1 MPARRVPCGTR
12 RAAPLAPEERQP
24 HVKPARS
31 LISAALIIG
40 LSVSAGAQPPRR
52 RIGVAFGG
60 GSAKGIAHVGVIRW
74 FEEHRIPIDV
84 AAGTSMG
91 GLVGGCFAAGMSA
104 TELAEML
111 STLNWD
117 ELFGA
122 STFAYKNVRRKADAR
137 TYPSRLEFG
146 LKHGINAPVSLNSGQ
161 QVDLLLQ
168 RIAAPYYAIA
178 TFDEL
183 PTPFRAVAMDLLSSS
198 QIILDRGSL
207 ASAMRATMSLPL
219 IFPPVELDGRVL
231 VDGGTMNNVPADVA
245 RQMGADVVIA
255 INVGDVSTQKEVSR
269 SMLGLVGNTLDA
281 MMRASTR
288 IGMASAD
295 VVLTVPLVDKG
306 YGSLDWRRAPELVE
320 EGYQAAESIRDQLLP
335 YALNE
340 RDYEQWATQRRARR
354 RTQIPT
360 PAFLTFQGVAAGDEA
375 RMRELMGN
383 KIGRPLDI
391 TSLEADLTQ
400 LSGLDRYETVGWRL
414 VANEAGEVGLLVQAR
429 PKPTAPPFLML
440 GAVLNNTTTDTFGVS
455 VSARYLSFD
464 LPFPGAEIR
473 IDGAVGSTPSAAV
486 EWYQPLG
493 KSPLFIAPFA
503 SVSASQYEI
512 VQGEAVL
519 ARYDQTLMNAGARV
533 GLNLGTFSDVRVGA
547 SIGRIDATV
556 AVGNPGLPSV
566 SGKQTMGDVVWRYD
580 GQDSPVVPSHGIRT
594 TARLDHIFD
603 DPAIEPP
610 LPTGRS
616 SVDLTQFE
624 MTGTT
629 FHSVSAAGRVFV
641 GWGFGTSFS
650 NKPLPIDQFE
660 LGQPFRLGAY
670 NIGELNGDHYYTA
683 TGGYLRSL
691 GRMPD
696 FLGGPIYAGVW
707 LENGDAFDEWRK
719 ATWRTQPGIG
729 VVMDTLI
736 GPVLFG
742 GTAGFDA
749 RWSWYI
755 AIGRIFR

>member
-1 MPARRVPCGTR
+1 M
-12 RAAPLAPEERQP
+12 
-24 HVKPARS
+24 KPVRS
-31 LISAALIIG
+31 LVCIALVATVSV
-40 LSVSAGAQPPRR
+40 SVSAQERR

-60 GSAKGIAHVGVIRW
+60 GSAKGLAHVGVIRW

-91 GLVGGCFAAGMSA
+91 GLVGGCFATGMSA
-104 TELAEML
+104 EELANML
-111 STLNWD
+111 SNLNWD

-122 STFAYKNVRRKADAR
+122 SNFAYKNVRRKADAR
-137 TYPSRLEFG
+137 AYPSRLEFG
-146 LKHGINAPVSLNSGQ
+146 LRHGVSPPVSLNSGQ

-183 PTPFRAVAMDLLSSS
+183 PTPFRAVAMDLLTSS
-198 QIILDRGSL
+198 QVILDRGSL

-255 INVGDVSTQKEVSR
+255 INVGDIGTRKDVSR
-269 SMLGLVGNTLDA
+269 SMLGLVGDTMDA

-288 IGMASAD
+288 TGMAAAD
-295 VVLTVPLVDKG
+295 VVLSIPLVDKG

-320 EGYQAAESIRDQLLP
+320 EGYQAAEAMRDQLLP
-335 YALNE
+335 YAVDGTE
-340 RDYEQWATQRRARR
+340 YEKWTAHRRALR
-354 RTQIPT
+354 RTTIPT
-360 PAFLTFQGVAAGDEA
+360 PAFLRFAGVAGGDED
-375 RMRELMGN
+375 RMRVVLRNE
-383 KIGRPLDI
+383 IGKPLDI
-391 TSLEADLTQ
+391 NALEADLTQ
-400 LSGLDRYETVGWRL
+400 LSGLDRYETVDWRL
-414 VANEAGEVGLLVQAR
+414 VSNETGEVGLLVQAR
-429 PKPTAPPFLML
+429 PKATAPPFLML
-440 GAVLNNTTTDTFGVS
+440 GAVLANTTTDNFGLS

-464 LPFPGAEIR
+464 FPLSGAEFR
-473 IDGAVGSTPSAAV
+473 IDGTIGSTPSAAA

-503 SVSASQYEI
+503 GVAASTYEI
-512 VQGEAVL
+512 VRKESVI
-519 ARYDQTLMNAGARV
+519 ARYDQTVMKAGASV
-533 GLNLGTFSDVRVGA
+533 GVNLGTFSDIRAGA
-547 SIGRIDATV
+547 YIGRVDASV
-556 AVGNPGLPSV
+556 VVGNPGLPSI
-566 SGKQTMGDVVWRYD
+566 SGKQAVGEVVWRYD
-580 GQDSPVVPSHGIRT
+580 GQDSPVVPSRGVRT
-594 TARLDHIFD
+594 FARLDHIFD
-603 DPAIEPP
+603 DPAIDPP

-624 MTGTT
+624 TT
-629 FHSVSAAGRVFV
+629 
-641 GWGFGTSFS
+641 GTSFHS
-650 NKPLPIDQFE
+650 IRPSDRLFAAWGLGTSFNNQPLPIDQFE

-670 NIGELNGDHYYTA
+670 NLGELNGDHYWVA

-691 GRMPD
+691 GRLPD
-696 FLGGPIYAGVW
+696 FLGGPVYAGAW
-707 LENGDAFDEWRK
+707 LENGDAFDDWSK
-719 ATWRTQPGIG
+719 ATWRTQAGLG
-729 VVMDTLI
+729 VVLDTLV

-742 GTAGFDA
+742 GTAGFDG